1 MALDQERD
9 KIQAWLEAF
18 HRGSA
23 SLDAESWCGEFMTE
37 DIELQYANNPV
48 LKGAEVRAMFEQVF
62 PQLDLME
69 HEILYFDFVAPRI
82 YQATRIRYRVKGD
95 LPSQDIII
103 PAFGTF
109 YMREDHDGSLK
120 CYRAETFLDPSPV
133 FARMAEK
140 SAQQP

>member
-1 MALDQERD
+1 
-9 KIQAWLEAF
+9 
-18 HRGSA
+18 
-23 SLDAESWCGEFMTE
+23 MTE

-95 LPSQDIII
+95 LPSQDISI
-103 PAFGTF
+103 PGFGAF
-109 YMREDHDGSLK
+109 YMREGHDGSFK
-120 CYRAETFLDPSPV
+120 CYRAEVYLDPSPV

-140 SAQQP
+140 SAEQP